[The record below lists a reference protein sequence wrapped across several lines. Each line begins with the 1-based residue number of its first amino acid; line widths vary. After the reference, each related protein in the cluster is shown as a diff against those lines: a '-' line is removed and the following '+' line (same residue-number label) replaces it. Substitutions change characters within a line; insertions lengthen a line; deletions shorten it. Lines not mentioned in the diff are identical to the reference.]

1 MPKTGLSSP
10 LFGSEPKPKP
20 DGLRDTLRVFRR
32 HRRGL
37 TAWLGFCVAIAV
49 FYLMITPSE
58 FVATTQLLLDSR
70 SLPQAE
76 ANINSTLGTIDTT
89 QVDSQVQIAR
99 SERVLRFVFSEL
111 KLANDP
117 EFADIQSPGLMTRL
131 FSTGKNTPSAN
142 PPANPRDEV
151 VAFVKFS
158 DHVTARRIGQSLVL
172 EISFR
177 SLSAERAAKMANSIA
192 ASFLR
197 YQLRVRALETLRGGD
212 WLQSRL
218 DDLGAQEKATVD
230 AVRNG
235 VAPANP
241 LMASPVQ
248 IIGEATEPLRRTY
261 PQKGLVLF
269 SSFVFALLT
278 GFGFVSIK
286 DGLDRSIRSRPQL
299 HDEFGLECLGTTPY
313 DPQVSFASATA
324 LTNFLRTRP
333 DAGFSRSIDAIV
345 SALLSSRNKKAPR
358 VIGVVSQTKN
368 AGSSTIAA
376 ALALQFAARGCS
388 TALADVSANNSDH
401 LWRLDSTR
409 AGEGALPAKVST
421 ARNDVRVE
429 PNLQLIDLVTLS
441 AKSRENVDLKHASAA
456 SKLGDYLL
464 RFDHVVIGF
473 PALTSSSSALSHA
486 ALLDGVIVVVEYGK
500 TSSGELDD
508 VAHAFDL
515 TDTPIFGVVINKA
528 PEWV

>member
-10 LFGSEPKPKP
+10 FFDSAPKPKP
-20 DGLRDTLRVFRR
+20 DGLRDTLRLFRR

-37 TAWLGFCVAIAV
+37 LAWLGFCVAIAV

-76 ANINSTLGTIDTT
+76 TNINSTLGTIDTT

-111 KLANDP
+111 NLASDP
-117 EFADIQSPGLMTRL
+117 EFADIQSPGLMSRL
-131 FSTGKNTPSAN
+131 FSTGKTIPSAN
-142 PPANPRDEV
+142 PQAEV

-241 LMASPVQ
+241 LMGSPVQ

-269 SSFVFALLT
+269 SSFIFALLT

-324 LTNFLRTRP
+324 LTHFLRTRP
-333 DAGFSRSIDAIV
+333 DAGFSRSVDAIV
-345 SALLSSRNKKAPR
+345 SAMLSSRNKKAPR
-358 VIGVVSQTKN
+358 VIGVVSQNRN

-376 ALALQFAARGCS
+376 AMALQFAARGCS

-409 AGEGALPAKVST
+409 AGEGALAAKGST
-421 ARNDVRVE
+421 ARTDVRVE
-429 PNLQLIDLVTLS
+429 QNLQLIDLVTLS
-441 AKSRENVDLKHASAA
+441 AKSRDSVDLKHAPAA

-473 PALTSSSSALSHA
+473 PALTRSSSALSHA
-486 ALLDGVIVVVEYGK
+486 GLLDGVIVVVEYGK
-500 TSSGELDD
+500 TASGELDD

-528 PEWV
+528 PKWV